1 MALIPTDQRSQIM
14 MLLVLVAG
22 AGGYFFWTKV
32 GSPQLDRI
40 AAAHTEADSLQ
51 KIVEAA
57 KADLANGTVEDLRR
71 KVEEYSGSLELMK
84 RLVPDRNEVPTLIDD
99 ISTKAKVRGIT
110 LGKIQPLT
118 PEIGAPFDTYRYRLE
133 VYGHYDQIGEYLAD
147 VASLPRIVVPQD
159 VVLYSAPPATAKLLG
174 DTAGSLLL
182 AEFTIRTFVK
192 STSPPPP
199 PAGKPEGPVRV
210 LSVALVLTALAGP
223 AAAQDTTRADS
234 APPAPQALLREVFA
248 YEGGG
253 RDPFMSLLRSG
264 DVRPLISDLR
274 LTTVVYD
281 ARYVA
286 RSVAVL
292 RDVTTKPSRIYHVKV
307 GDIIAA
313 SKSRKSGRAKSSL
326 PSRNSGSSGRKRC
339 RSPSRRRRH
348 EALVRPRDALCR
360 RASRGPPLAAAPP
373 GDRGRDGEVRAVS
386 VRPATGNVEV
396 VIDLQEISGH
406 RRPASPLKRKTY
418 GTL

>member
-40 AAAHTEADSLQ
+40 AAAHAEADSLQ

-118 PEIGAPFDTYRYRLE
+118 PEIGSPFDTYRYRLE

-159 VVLYSAPPATAKLLG
+159 VVLSPAPPATARLLA
-174 DTAGSLLL
+174 DTGGSLLL
-182 AEFTIRTFVK
+182 AELTIRTFVK

-199 PAGKPEGPVRV
+199 VGKP
-210 LSVALVLTALAGP
+210 AAGGN
-223 AAAQDTTRADS
+223 RA
-234 APPAPQALLREVFA
+234 
-248 YEGGG
+248 
-253 RDPFMSLLRSG
+253 
-264 DVRPLISDLR
+264 RP
-274 LTTVVYD
+274 
-281 ARYVA
+281 
-286 RSVAVL
+286 
-292 RDVTTKPSRIYHVKV
+292 
-307 GDIIAA
+307 
-313 SKSRKSGRAKSSL
+313 
-326 PSRNSGSSGRKRC
+326 
-339 RSPSRRRRH
+339 
-348 EALVRPRDALCR
+348 
-360 RASRGPPLAAAPP
+360 
-373 GDRGRDGEVRAVS
+373 
-386 VRPATGNVEV
+386 
-396 VIDLQEISGH
+396 
-406 RRPASPLKRKTY
+406 
-418 GTL
+418 